1 MVAPKTISVAD
12 LTKITQD
19 AVKKVAG
26 TSRIVKG
33 PLIWGYVLDE
43 VRGAKQ
49 LSQATAITN
58 EINAAAKA
66 AGVKSFK
73 AQPVVLTQ
81 PGKIIAGYI
90 EQSLSHTIER

>member
-12 LTKITQD
+12 LTRITQE

-26 TSRIVKG
+26 TGRIVKG

-66 AGVKSFK
+66 AGIKSFK
-73 AQPVVLTQ
+73 AQPVVLNQ